1 MQRHPSN
8 PVLTRQQ
15 IPNYP
20 PHLTDVSAVFNPGAV
35 LFRGETI
42 LLLRVQNRGRE
53 TYTLTARSR
62 DGVHFT
68 VAAPEITLRGLE
80 KVTQPVFHCYDMRIT
95 PLEGRFYL
103 MFAMDMEGGCRLGLA
118 VTDDFS
124 RFDFLGIT
132 SSEDTRNGVLF
143 PERFDNLYLRLER
156 PNRVQLEN
164 GPASGSTILL
174 SASPDLLSWSPVG
187 EVASGRFHYWD
198 ELIGSGPPP
207 VKTRAGWLALYH
219 GVATHFASANI
230 YQAGVMLLDL
240 QNPCKL
246 LARSRYNILEPR
258 ESWELTGQVPNV
270 VFPSGLV
277 VEAYDDQG
285 FARFDSPF
293 RLYYGA
299 ADTAVGLV
307 TGRVTDLIEAATA

>member
-1 MQRHPSN
+1 M
-8 PVLTRQQ
+8 
-15 IPNYP
+15 
-20 PHLTDVSAVFNPGAV
+20 AVYTEVGEDELDAFVAGYDIGAV
-35 LFRGETI
+35 RACKGIAEGVENSNFLLHTDAGYFI
-42 LLLRVQNRGRE
+42 LTLYEKRVDPAD
-53 TYTLTARSR
+53 LP
-62 DGVHFT
+62 FF
-68 VAAPEITLRGLE
+68 IGL
-80 KVTQPVFHCYDMRIT
+80 
-95 PLEGRFYL
+95 
-103 MFAMDMEGGCRLGLA
+103 MEH
-118 VTDDFS
+118 
-124 RFDFLGIT
+124 
-132 SSEDTRNGVLF
+132 
-143 PERFDNLYLRLER
+143 
-156 PNRVQLEN
+156 
-164 GPASGSTILL
+164 L
-174 SASPDLLSWSPVG
+174 SARGISCPT
-187 EVASGRFHYWD
+187 
-198 ELIGSGPPP
+198 P

-307 TGRVTDLIEAATA
+307 TGRVADLIEAATA